1 MYPKKNILEEKLRIA
16 RTIQKNEK
24 FKDYLEK
31 QSDENEKDNI
41 VFEITRKILIAT
53 YQHIVYNQYLP
64 KVLGEQYMREFGLYS
79 GNLVIVDCE
88 PSSFIR
94 ESGSNTESSSYDA
107 SSNPTLYNE
116 FSAFAYRYQ
125 LTKKK
130 VILKYFLFL

>member
-16 RTIQKNEK
+16 RTIQKNAK

-53 YQHIVYNQYLP
+53 YQHIVYNEYLP

-79 GNLVIVDCE
+79 GNLVMDC
-88 PSSFIR
+88 R
-94 ESGSNTESSSYDA
+94 
-107 SSNPTLYNE
+107 L
-116 FSAFAYRYQ
+116 
-125 LTKKK
+125 
-130 VILKYFLFL
+130 

>member
-53 YQHIVYNQYLP
+53 YQHIVYNEYLP
-64 KVLGEQYMREFGLYS
+64 KVLGEKYMRDFGLYS
-79 GNLVIVDCE
+79 GNLVILDCE
-88 PSSFIR
+88 PS
-94 ESGSNTESSSYDA
+94 
-107 SSNPTLYNE
+107 
-116 FSAFAYRYQ
+116 
-125 LTKKK
+125 
-130 VILKYFLFL
+130 